1 MFLKDQFNG
10 LFKLTVERLNYCKK
24 NQAAKM
30 FIYYFILKEFKRL
43 FIDFFFKKYYIV
55 KTILLF

>member
-24 NQAAKM
+24 NQADKM

-43 FIDFFFKKYYIV
+43 FIDFFSKNI
-55 KTILLF
+55 IS